1 MRKKSLA
8 MLLALV
14 MLLGL
19 VSPAAQ
25 AAEPGEDAPAVETVE
40 TETVAVDTS
49 DADLPDHDELFAE
62 YVQQMMY
69 PHYGVST
76 FANWGMDAL
85 TGLDKTIYEKLKAKI
100 KEVAK
105 GELNSAS
112 FTLTWEDLDIQ
123 KTSWTEEELGTTIID
138 NQTIS
143 QTAIAAVMNKIGY
156 NSAAV
161 ANILDLLLVDCP
173 YELYWF
179 DKSTSQA
186 FVYPSSLG
194 VTATSGGSGSS
205 ISLKGEGI
213 TFSFKVSKDYSV
225 GNVIGT
231 TDVDVSKTSAASQA
245 VDTAKDIV
253 RANAD
258 KSDYEKLLAY
268 KNWICD
274 HVSYNDE
281 AADKDYQ
288 GGYGDPWQII
298 YVFDNDDTT
307 NVVCEG
313 YAKAFQYLCDLSTF
327 DDVVCYTVSGT
338 MSGDL
343 TGGVSSSGGHMWNI
357 IRTNNQSYLVDVTN
371 CDGEEG
377 ASSVA
382 VGYPDNLFL
391 KAPNSGS
398 VDGGYTFTL
407 NGNNYTFAYYGDVKS
422 LYGEDILTLAEDNYP
437 VPALSL
443 SYTAPSSLTI
453 GTDIEDM
460 KPTVSNGNGSYTFA
474 VKDGSSALPA
484 GLTLDEDSGVIS
496 GAPTAYSASPV
507 QVTITVT
514 DSVDND
520 TAEATVTFPAVSKKA
535 NTVTFTDPA
544 AQFVAGQTVSFAA
557 EAAGGGAITYAY
569 KAQGADDNT
578 YSAVAPASPGSYT
591 VRATAAGDDTWQSAS
606 ATHDFT
612 IVAKAVESIE
622 VTTEPTQT
630 TYVVGQELNTDGM
643 VVTATYNDNST
654 EVVTSGCTVSP
665 TKLNT
670 AGTQIITVTHTDS
683 GKTATFD
690 VTVTAKELTGIT
702 VEGTLQKEQY
712 QAFDHFNPT
721 GLTVKARYND
731 GTDEAVTGYTV
742 GYQTGD
748 CLHAGDTTVTISY
761 QGETA
766 QVTIP
771 EVSKISLNIS
781 DAEWAGAASVPYDG
795 MEHTVSLTLP
805 EAVRNL
811 VDVEYSGTT
820 ATYVGTYSASATVT
834 AKDAANYE
842 VTGTVDAHSWS
853 ITAVSDPAVVF
864 VFPKMKKG
872 GNTLDLNTLV
882 SGNRGTV
889 SFAFADASNAKGCT
903 LDNGILTSGS
913 VTGQVEITA
922 TIADTDLGGD
932 SMPEYTGRPVTI
944 TVSITEKDTAE
955 LTVSQSGWTYGDTET
970 PDPVYTEPAGTTL
983 TTVVYSGTNSS
994 DKPTAAGDY
1003 TVTVTCETADTIYTG
1018 TASFTIKPKDISGA
1032 KVTLDNTSLTYTG
1045 AEQTVSV
1052 TGVTMGGVPLTVTT
1066 DYTVGGTASGTDA
1079 GTYTVTVTGAG
1090 NYTGTASADWEIT
1103 PKTIRISGATAV
1115 GRDYAAGNTS
1125 VEISGVT
1132 FDTATLTKDTDYTVT
1147 GAMADANAGDSKSVT
1162 VTVALTG
1169 DAAKN
1174 YQLSS
1179 STYNTTVTISKINW
1193 TQTAASGSARYGA
1206 GGTVD
1211 LASLIAPGGSANVGT
1226 VAAGG
1231 VLDGTPA
1238 LEGTVLSFAFVNDSG
1253 KVGSQVSI
1261 PVNVSGATN
1270 YNDYTITVTVTVTN
1284 KLTPTLT
1291 VSPITVTYTG
1301 KAVSDGSI
1309 RGTAAYDGKTVSGT
1323 WSWTGG
1329 NAPTTVAQSGTYSV
1343 TFTPD
1348 DTETYTTNT
1357 ATVQVTIN
1365 KATPAGA
1372 PGYTAITT
1380 SGKTLADAKLTI
1392 GSFTVK
1398 GSIKWADDA
1407 STVVKAN
1414 TDYKW
1419 IFTPDDTNNY
1429 NPATGAIE
1437 LWHRSSSGSS
1447 SGGSSSSGSS
1457 GGKTET
1463 EKNPDGSTTTTVTSS
1478 NGTVTETTKYP
1489 DGSKEVVET
1498 KKDGTV
1504 TTTSTDK
1511 TGNETKVVENP
1522 NGSSK
1527 TTVDN
1532 KDGSSSTTTVS
1543 RSGQVEAEVNL
1554 PVKVIEEA
1562 AEAGEA
1568 VALPMPEL
1576 PVTSDRDEAPTV
1588 TMNLA
1593 GGRSAKVEIPVDRV
1607 TPGTVAILVK
1617 ADGTEQIVKTAVTTD
1632 NGVAVTLSDGDTVK
1646 VVDNSKNFTDVSGSY
1661 WAADAIDFATSREL
1675 FAGNTETTFNPGGT
1689 MTRAMIWTVLARYD
1703 GTDTTNTTG
1712 GVWYTAGQTWAMDN
1726 GISDGSNANGTMTRE
1741 QLATM
1746 LYRYAQSKG
1755 QGFTGAWTFQLDYP
1769 DAERVSSYAYEAL
1782 CWMTMNGVIGGMTD
1796 GTLNPQGSATR
1807 AQVATILQRYVEVVN
1822 G

>member
-69 PHYGVST
+69 PHCGVST

-100 KEVAK
+100 KEVAEQ
-105 GELNSAS
+105 GGSTE
-112 FTLTWEDLDIQ
+112 FTLSLEELDI
-123 KTSWTEEELGTTIID
+123 KTRWTKEELGITGEWAENGTFTQETVNAFQTKVFTQD
-138 NQTIS
+138 NQ
-143 QTAIAAVMNKIGY
+143 KI
-156 NSAAV
+156 
-161 ANILDLLLVDCP
+161 IRTLMVDCP
-173 YELYWF
+173 YDLYWY
-179 DKSTSQA
+179 DKTAGSLSSSIPTSASTSGDTLTFTTGLTYKFHVAGTYQDSQDYRVKPNGA
-186 FVYPSSLG
+186 SDIPAKAMAIVNE
-194 VTATSGGSGSS
+194 VAQTAS
-205 ISLKGEGI
+205 
-213 TFSFKVSKDYSV
+213 
-225 GNVIGT
+225 
-231 TDVDVSKTSAASQA
+231 
-245 VDTAKDIV
+245 
-253 RANAD
+253 
-258 KSDYEKLLAY
+258 SDYEKLLAY
-268 KNWICD
+268 KNWICEN
-274 HVSYNDE
+274 VSYNDE
-281 AADKDYQ
+281 AADNDTP
-288 GGYGDPWQII
+288 YGDPWQII
-298 YVFDNDDTT
+298 YVFDDDPATE
-307 NVVCEG
+307 VVCEG

-327 DDVVCYTVSGT
+327 HDAICYTVSGT

-357 IRTNNQSYLVDVTN
+357 VRTSAGSYLVDVTN
-371 CDGEEG
+371 CDGDEG

-382 VGYPDNLFL
+382 VGYPDKLFL
-391 KAPNSGS
+391 KAPNANGS

-407 NGNNYTFAYYGDVKS
+407 NGKNYTFAYYDDVKS
-422 LYGEDILTLAEDNYP
+422 LYGSTILTLAEDNYP

-453 GTDIEDM
+453 GTEIEDM
-460 KPTVSNGNGSYTFA
+460 KPTVSNGSDSYTFA
-474 VKDGSSALPA
+474 VKAGPALPD
-484 GLTLDEDSGVIS
+484 GLTLDTATGVIS
-496 GAPTAYSASPV
+496 GTPTTYSASPV

-514 DSVDND
+514 DSVGK
-520 TAEATVTFPAVSKKA
+520 TAETTVTFPAVSKKA

-544 AQFVAGQTVSFAA
+544 AQFVEGQMVSFTA
-557 EAAGGGAITYAY
+557 EAASGGAITYAY
-569 KAQGADDNT
+569 KAQGADDST
-578 YSAVAPASPGSYT
+578 YSTVAPASPGSYT

-612 IVAKAVESIE
+612 IVAKAVESIA
-622 VTTEPTQT
+622 VTKNPDKT
-630 TYVVGQELNTDGM
+630 TYVVGQELNTAGM
-643 VVTATYNDNST
+643 EVTATYNDNST
-654 EVVTSGCTVSP
+654 ADVTSGCTVSP
-665 TKLNT
+665 EVLDT
-670 AGTQIITVTHTDS
+670 AGTQTITVTHTDS

-731 GTDEAVTGYTV
+731 GTEEAVTGYTV

-781 DAEWAGAASVPYDG
+781 DAEWAGAASVLYDG

-853 ITAVSDPAVVF
+853 ITAVSDPAVVS

-882 SGNRGTV
+882 SGNQGAV
-889 SFAFADASNAKGCT
+889 SFAINGDANGCT
-903 LDNGILTSGS
+903 LTGSTLTSGS
-913 VTGQVEITA
+913 ATGQVKITA
-922 TIADTDLGGD
+922 TIADTDVNSD
-932 SMPEYTGRPVTI
+932 STPEYTGRPVPI
-944 TVSITEKDTAE
+944 TVTITEKDTAA

-970 PDPVYTEPAGTTL
+970 PDPVYTKPAGTTL

-1052 TGVTMGGVPLTVTT
+1052 TGVTVGGVPLTVTT

-1329 NAPTTVAQSGTYSV
+1329 NAPTTVAQSGPYSV

-1407 STVVKAN
+1407 STVVKTN

>member
-49 DADLPDHDELFAE
+49 DADLPDHDELFAG

-69 PHYGVST
+69 PQYGVST
-76 FANWGMDAL
+76 FANWGQT
-85 TGLDKTIYEKLKAKI
+85 TG
-100 KEVAK
+100 V
-105 GELNSAS
+105 LNSNERGVYDDLKTFVGKVAAGTQTNTQNYEI
-112 FTLTWEDLDIQ
+112 TLETPL
-123 KTSWTEEELGTTIID
+123 SWTYDSLGVEGWNDPNLGKAIGAAFAQAID
-138 NQTIS
+138 I
-143 QTAIAAVMNKIGY
+143 NK
-156 NSAAV
+156 V
-161 ANILDLLLVDCP
+161 VDCLLVDCP
-173 YELYWF
+173 ETFYWY
-179 DKSTSQA
+179 DKSYDQGGTKAMSCGYTYGGNDTS
-186 FVYPSSLG
+186 V
-194 VTATSGGSGSS
+194 S
-205 ISLKGEGI
+205 ISTLK
-213 TFSFKVSKDYSV
+213 FSFVVAEGYRSD
-225 GNVIGT
+225 GNLYT
-231 TDVDVSKTSAASQA
+231 VDTSAISDAKTAIANAQSI
-245 VDTAKDIV
+245 VDE
-253 RANAD
+253 NAD

-268 KNWICD
+268 KNWICEN
-274 HVSYNDE
+274 VSYNDE
-281 AADKDYQ
+281 AADNDTP
-288 GGYGDPWQII
+288 YGDPWQII

-307 NVVCEG
+307 EVVCEG
-313 YAKAFQYLCDLSTF
+313 YAKAFQYLCDLSDF
-327 DDVVCYTVSGT
+327 HDAVCYTVSGT

-371 CDGEEG
+371 CDTGTVG
-377 ASSVA
+377 A
-382 VGYPDNLFL
+382 PDKLFL
-391 KAPNSGS
+391 KAPNANGS
-398 VDGGYTFTL
+398 VNGGYTFTL
-407 NGNNYTFAYYGDVKS
+407 NGNNYTFAYYDDVKS
-422 LYGEDILTLAEDNYP
+422 LYGSTILTLAEDNYP

-453 GTDIEDM
+453 GTEIEDM
-460 KPTVSNGNGSYTFA
+460 KPTVSNGSDSYTFA
-474 VKDGSSALPA
+474 VKAGPALPD
-484 GLTLDEDSGVIS
+484 GLTLDTATGVIS
-496 GAPTAYSASPV
+496 GTPTTYSASPV

-514 DSVDND
+514 DSVGK
-520 TAEATVTFPAVSKKA
+520 TAETTVTFPAVSKKA

-544 AQFVAGQTVSFAA
+544 AQFVEGQMVSFTA
-557 EAAGGGAITYAY
+557 EAASGGAITYAY
-569 KAQGADDNT
+569 KAQGADDST
-578 YSAVAPASPGSYT
+578 YSTVAPASPGSYT

-612 IVAKAVESIE
+612 IVAKAVESIA
-622 VTTEPTQT
+622 VTKNPDKT
-630 TYVVGQELNTDGM
+630 TYVVGQELNTAGM
-643 VVTATYNDNST
+643 EVTATYNDNST

-665 TKLNT
+665 TKLDT
-670 AGTQIITVTHTDS
+670 AGTQIITVTHTAS
-683 GKTATFD
+683 GETATFD

-702 VEGTLQKEQY
+702 VTGTPNKVQY
-712 QAFDHFNPT
+712 QAFDHFDTT
-721 GLTVKARYND
+721 GLTVKAHYNN
-731 GTDEAVTGYTV
+731 GTEEAVTGYTV
-742 GYQTGD
+742 GYQSGG

-761 QGETA
+761 GGKSA

-970 PDPVYTEPAGTTL
+970 PDPVYTEPDGMISE
-983 TTVVYSGTNSS
+983 TVVYSGTNSS

-1052 TGVTMGGVPLTVTT
+1052 TGVTVDGVSLTSS

-1309 RGTAAYDGKTVSGT
+1309 CGTAAYDGKTVSGT

-1329 NAPTTVAQSGTYSV
+1329 NAPTTVAQSGPYSV

-1457 GGKTET
+1457 GSKTET

-1576 PVTSDRDEAPTV
+1576 SVTSDRDEAPTV

-1617 ADGTEQIVKTAVTTD
+1617 ADGTEQIVKTSVTTD

-1726 GISDGSNANGTMTRE
+1726 GISDGTNANGTMTRE

-1807 AQVATILQRYVEVVN
+1807 AQVATIFQRYVEVVN

>member
-49 DADLPDHDELFAE
+49 DADLPDHDELFAG

-69 PHYGVST
+69 PQYGVST
-76 FANWGMDAL
+76 FANFGMDAL

-100 KEVAK
+100 KNVAEQ
-105 GELNSAS
+105 GGSTE
-112 FTLTWEDLDIQ
+112 FTLSLQELGIEPE
-123 KTSWTEEELGTTIID
+123 WTKEELGITGNLAENGTFTQETVNAFQTKVFTQD
-138 NQTIS
+138 NQ
-143 QTAIAAVMNKIGY
+143 KI
-156 NSAAV
+156 
-161 ANILDLLLVDCP
+161 IRTLMVDCP
-173 YELYWF
+173 YDLYWY
-179 DKSTSQA
+179 DK
-186 FVYPSSLG
+186 
-194 VTATSGGSGSS
+194 TAGCLSSS
-205 ISLKGEGI
+205 IP
-213 TFSFKVSKDYSV
+213 
-225 GNVIGT
+225 
-231 TDVDVSKTSAASQA
+231 TSASISGDTLAFTTGLTYKFHVAGTYQDSQDYRVKPNGASDIPAKAMAIVNEVAQ
-245 VDTAKDIV
+245 TAS
-253 RANAD
+253 
-258 KSDYEKLLAY
+258 SDYEKLLAY
-268 KNWICD
+268 KNWICEN
-274 HVSYNDE
+274 VSYNDE
-281 AADKDYQ
+281 AAAESYQ

-298 YVFDNDDTT
+298 YVFDDNDTT
-307 NVVCEG
+307 EVVCEG
-313 YAKAFQYLCDLSTF
+313 YAKAFQYLCDLSDF
-327 DDVVCYTVSGT
+327 HDAVCYTVSGT

-357 IRTNNQSYLVDVTN
+357 VRTSAGSYLVDVTN
-371 CDGEEG
+371 CDGDEG

-382 VGYPDNLFL
+382 VGYPDKLFL
-391 KAPNSGS
+391 KAPNANGS

-407 NGNNYTFAYYGDVKS
+407 NGKNYTFAYDDDDKS
-422 LYGEDILTLAEDNYP
+422 LYGTTILTLAGEGYP

-453 GTDIEDM
+453 GTKIGDM
-460 KPTVSNGNGSYTFA
+460 NPTVSNGSGSYTFA
-474 VKDGSSALPA
+474 VKDGSSALPV

-496 GAPTAYSASPV
+496 GTPTTYSASSV

-514 DSVDND
+514 DNGDND
-520 TAEATVTFPAVSKKA
+520 TAETTVTFPAVSKKA
-535 NTVTFTDPA
+535 NTVTFTNPA
-544 AQFVAGQTVSFAA
+544 AQFVEGQKVSFTAT
-557 EAAGGGAITYAY
+557 AGGGGEITYAY
-569 KAQGADDNT
+569 KAQNADDNT
-578 YSAVAPASPGSYT
+578 YSAAVPTAPGSYT
-591 VRATAAGDDTWQSAS
+591 VRATAAEDGTWQSAS
-606 ATHDFT
+606 ATHNFT
-612 IVAKAVESIE
+612 IVAKAVESIA
-622 VTTEPTQT
+622 VTKNPDKTD
-630 TYVVGQELNTDGM
+630 YVVGQTLDTAGM

-654 EVVTSGCTVSP
+654 NVVTNDDCTVSP
-665 TKLNT
+665 TTLDT
-670 AGTQIITVTHTDS
+670 AGKQTITVTHTAS
-683 GKTATFD
+683 GKTATFE

-702 VEGTLQKEQY
+702 VTGTPNKVQY
-712 QAFDHFNPT
+712 QAFDHFDPT
-721 GLTVKARYND
+721 GLTVKAHYND
-731 GTDEAVTGYTV
+731 GTWAVVSDDYTV

-748 CLHAGDTTVTISY
+748 CLHAGDTIVTISY
-761 QGETA
+761 GDKKA

-795 MEHTVSLTLP
+795 MEHTVSLNLP
-805 EAVRNL
+805 EAVRDL

-820 ATYVGTYSASATVT
+820 ATYVGSYSASATVT

-864 VFPKMKKG
+864 VFPQMKKG
-872 GNTLDLNTLV
+872 GDTLDLSTLV
-882 SGNRGTV
+882 SGNQGAV
-889 SFAFADASNAKGCT
+889 SFAINGDANGCT
-903 LDNGILTSGS
+903 LTGSTLTSGS
-913 VTGQVEITA
+913 ATGQVKITA
-922 TIADTDLGGD
+922 TIADTDVNSD
-932 SMPEYTGRPVTI
+932 STPEYTGRPVPI
-944 TVSITEKDTAE
+944 TVTITEKDTAA

-970 PDPVYTEPAGTTL
+970 PDPVYTKPDGMISE
-983 TTVVYSGTNSS
+983 TVVYTGTNSPA
-994 DKPTAAGDY
+994 KPTAAGDY

-1018 TASFTIKPKDISGA
+1018 TASFTIARKDISGA
-1032 KVTLDNTSLTYTG
+1032 AVTLNNTSLIYTG

-1052 TGVTMGGVPLTVTT
+1052 TAVTVDGVFLTAS

-1147 GAMADANAGDSKSVT
+1147 GAMTDANAGDSKSVT

-1211 LASLIAPGGSANVGT
+1211 LAGLIAPGGSANVGT

-1261 PVNVSGATN
+1261 PVNVTNATN

-1329 NAPTTVAQSGTYSV
+1329 NAPTTVAQSGPYSV

>member
-69 PHYGVST
+69 PQYGVST
-76 FANWGMDAL
+76 FANFGMDAL

-231 TDVDVSKTSAASQA
+231 TDVDVSKTGAASQA

-253 RANAD
+253 RANAG

-268 KNWICD
+268 KNWICEN
-274 HVSYNDE
+274 VSYNEE
-281 AADKDYQ
+281 AAAESYQ

-298 YVFDNDDTT
+298 YVFDGKSDT

-327 DDVVCYTVSGT
+327 HDAICYTVSGT

-343 TGGVSSSGGHMWNI
+343 TGGVSSSGGHMCNI
-357 IRTNNQSYLVDVTN
+357 VRTSAGSYLVDVTN
-371 CDGEEG
+371 CDGDEG

-382 VGYPDNLFL
+382 VGYPDKLFL
-391 KAPNSGS
+391 KAPNANGS

-407 NGNNYTFAYYGDVKS
+407 NGKNYTFAYDDDDKS
-422 LYGEDILTLAEDNYP
+422 LYGSTILTLAEDNYP

-453 GTDIEDM
+453 DAAIAPM
-460 KPTVSNGNGSYTFA
+460 NPTVSNGSDSYTFA
-474 VKDGSSALPA
+474 VKAGPALPD
-484 GLTLDEDSGVIS
+484 GLTLDTATGVIS
-496 GAPTAYSASPV
+496 GTPTTYSASSV

-514 DSVDND
+514 DNGDND

-544 AQFVAGQTVSFAA
+544 AQFVEGQPVSFTAT
-557 EAAGGGAITYAY
+557 AAGGGEITYAY
-569 KAQGADDNT
+569 KAQNADDNT
-578 YSAVAPASPGSYT
+578 YSAVAPTEPGSYT
-591 VRATAAGDDTWQSAS
+591 VRATAAEDDTWQSAS

-643 VVTATYNDNST
+643 VVTATYNDET
-654 EVVTSGCTVSP
+654 TADVTNDCTVSP
-665 TKLNT
+665 EVLDT
-670 AGTQIITVTHTDS
+670 AGTQTITVTHTDS

-805 EAVRNL
+805 EAVRDL

-820 ATYVGTYSASATVT
+820 ATYVGSYSASATVT

-864 VFPKMKKG
+864 VFPQMKKG
-872 GNTLDLNTLV
+872 GDTLDLSTLV
-882 SGNRGTV
+882 SGNQGAV
-889 SFAFADASNAKGCT
+889 SFAINGDANGCT
-903 LDNGILTSGS
+903 LTGSTLTSGS
-913 VTGQVEITA
+913 ATGQVKITA
-922 TIADTDLGGD
+922 TIADTDVNSD
-932 SMPEYTGRPVTI
+932 STPEYTGRPVPI
-944 TVSITEKDTAE
+944 TVTITEKDTAA

-970 PDPVYTEPAGTTL
+970 PDPVYTKPDGMISE
-983 TTVVYSGTNSS
+983 TVVYTGTNSPA
-994 DKPTAAGDY
+994 KPTAAGDY

-1018 TASFTIKPKDISGA
+1018 TASFTIARKDISGA
-1032 KVTLDNTSLTYTG
+1032 AVTLNNTSLIYTG

-1052 TGVTMGGVPLTVTT
+1052 TAVTVGGVPLTVTT

>member
-49 DADLPDHDELFAE
+49 DADLPDHDELFAG

-69 PHYGVST
+69 PQYGVST
-76 FANWGMDAL
+76 FANFGMDAL
-85 TGLDKTIYEKLKAKI
+85 TGLDETIYEKLKAKI
-100 KEVAK
+100 KIVAEQ
-105 GELNSAS
+105 GGSTE
-112 FTLTWEDLDIQ
+112 FTLSL
-123 KTSWTEEELGTTIID
+123 EELGIKAQWTKEELGITGDWAENGTFTQETVGALQAKVFTQD
-138 NQTIS
+138 NQ
-143 QTAIAAVMNKIGY
+143 KI
-156 NSAAV
+156 
-161 ANILDLLLVDCP
+161 IRTLMVDCP
-173 YELYWF
+173 YDLYWY
-179 DKSTSQA
+179 DKTAGSLSSSIPTSASTSGDTLTFTTGLTYKFHVAGTYQDSQDYRVKPNGA
-186 FVYPSSLG
+186 SDIPAKAMAIVNE
-194 VTATSGGSGSS
+194 VAQTAS
-205 ISLKGEGI
+205 
-213 TFSFKVSKDYSV
+213 
-225 GNVIGT
+225 
-231 TDVDVSKTSAASQA
+231 
-245 VDTAKDIV
+245 
-253 RANAD
+253 
-258 KSDYEKLLAY
+258 SDYEKLLAY
-268 KNWICD
+268 KNWICEN
-274 HVSYNDE
+274 VSYNDE
-281 AADKDYQ
+281 AAAESYQ

-307 NVVCEG
+307 EVVCEG
-313 YAKAFQYLCDLSTF
+313 YAKAFQYLCDLSDF
-327 DDVVCYTVSGT
+327 HDAVCYTVSGT

-371 CDGEEG
+371 CDTGTVG
-377 ASSVA
+377 A
-382 VGYPDNLFL
+382 PDKLFL
-391 KAPNSGS
+391 KAPNANGS
-398 VDGGYTFTL
+398 VNGGYTFTL
-407 NGNNYTFAYYGDVKS
+407 NGNNYTFAYYDDVKS
-422 LYGEDILTLAEDNYP
+422 LYGSTILTLAEDNYP

-453 GTDIEDM
+453 GTEIEDM
-460 KPTVSNGNGSYTFA
+460 KPTVSNGSDSYTFA
-474 VKDGSSALPA
+474 VKAGPALPD
-484 GLTLDEDSGVIS
+484 GLTLDTATGVIS
-496 GAPTAYSASPV
+496 GTPTTYSASPV

-514 DSVDND
+514 DSVGK
-520 TAEATVTFPAVSKKA
+520 TAETTVTFPAVSKKA

-544 AQFVAGQTVSFAA
+544 AQFVEGQMVSFTAT
-557 EAAGGGAITYAY
+557 AAGGGEITYAY
-569 KAQGADDNT
+569 KAQGTDT
-578 YSAVAPASPGSYT
+578 YSDTAPIAPGSYT
-591 VRATAAGDDTWQSAS
+591 VRATAAEDGTWQSAS
-606 ATHDFT
+606 ATHNFT

-654 EVVTSGCTVSP
+654 ADVTSGCTVSP
-665 TKLNT
+665 EVLDT
-670 AGTQIITVTHTDS
+670 AGKQTITVTHTDS

-690 VTVTAKELTGIT
+690 VTVTAKELTEIT
-702 VEGTLQKEQY
+702 VEGTPNKVQY
-712 QAFDHFNPT
+712 QAFETFDTT
-721 GLTVKARYND
+721 GLTVKAHYND
-731 GTDEAVTGYTV
+731 GTEEAVTGYTV
-742 GYQTGD
+742 GYQSGD
-748 CLHAGDTTVTISY
+748 YLHAGDTTVTISY
-761 QGETA
+761 GGKTA
-766 QVTIP
+766 QVTGLT
-771 EVSKISLNIS
+771 VSKISIDIS
-781 DAEWAGAASVPYDG
+781 GATWAGAASVPYDG
-795 MEHTVSLTLP
+795 KEHTVSLTLP
-805 EAVRNL
+805 EAVRDL
-811 VDVEYSGTT
+811 VNVEYSGTNT
-820 ATYVGTYSASATVT
+820 ATYAGSYSASATVT
-834 AKDAANYE
+834 AKDAANYK
-842 VTGTVDAHSWS
+842 VTGTVGAYSWS
-853 ITAVSDPAVVF
+853 ITAVSDPAVVI

-889 SFAFADASNAKGCT
+889 SFAFADAGNANGCT
-903 LDNGILTSGS
+903 LSGSTLTSGS
-913 VTGQVEITA
+913 ETGEAQITV

-932 SMPEYTGRPVTI
+932 STPEYTGRPVTI
-944 TVSITEKDTAE
+944 TVTITEKDTAA
-955 LTVSQSGWTYGDTET
+955 LTVSQSGWTYGDTAT
-970 PDPVYTEPAGTTL
+970 PDPVYTEPAGTTS
-983 TTVVYSGTNSS
+983 TTVVYTGTNSPA
-994 DKPTAAGDY
+994 KPTAAGDY

-1018 TASFTIKPKDISGA
+1018 TASFTIARKDISGA
-1032 KVTLDNTSLTYTG
+1032 AVTLNNTSLIYTG

-1052 TGVTMGGVPLTVTT
+1052 TGVTVGGVPLTVTT
-1066 DYTVGGTASGTDA
+1066 DYTVGGTASSTDA

-1132 FDTATLTKDTDYTVT
+1132 FEGAALAKGTDYTAT

-1179 STYNTTVTISKINW
+1179 STYNTTVAISKINW

-1270 YNDYTITVTVTVTN
+1270 YKDYTITVTVTVTN

-1329 NAPTTVAQSGTYSV
+1329 NAPTTVAQSGPYSV

-1348 DTETYTTNT
+1348 DMETYTTNT
-1357 ATVQVTIN
+1357 ATVQVTID

-1407 STVVKAN
+1407 DTVVKAN

-1543 RSGQVEAEVNL
+1543 RSGQVEAEVKL
-1554 PVKVIEEA
+1554 PVKVIEDA

-1617 ADGTEQIVKTAVTTD
+1617 ANGTEQIVKTSVTTD

-1726 GISDGSNANGTMTRE
+1726 GISDGTNANGTMTRE

>member
-268 KNWICD
+268 KNWICEN
-274 HVSYNDE
+274 VSYNDE
-281 AADKDYQ
+281 AADNDTP
-288 GGYGDPWQII
+288 YGDPWQII

-307 NVVCEG
+307 EVVCEG
-313 YAKAFQYLCDLSTF
+313 YAKAFQYLCDLSDF
-327 DDVVCYTVSGT
+327 HDAVCYTVSGT

-371 CDGEEG
+371 CDTGTVG
-377 ASSVA
+377 A
-382 VGYPDNLFL
+382 PDKLFL
-391 KAPNSGS
+391 KAPNANGS
-398 VDGGYTFTL
+398 VNGGYTFTL
-407 NGNNYTFAYYGDVKS
+407 NGNNYTFAYYDDVKS
-422 LYGEDILTLAEDNYP
+422 LYGSTILTLAEDNYP

-453 GTDIEDM
+453 GTEIEDM
-460 KPTVSNGNGSYTFA
+460 KPTVSNGSDSYTFA
-474 VKDGSSALPA
+474 VKAGPALPD
-484 GLTLDEDSGVIS
+484 GLTLDTATGVIS
-496 GAPTAYSASPV
+496 GTPTTYSASPV

-514 DSVDND
+514 DSVGK
-520 TAEATVTFPAVSKKA
+520 TAETTVTFPAVSKKA

-544 AQFVAGQTVSFAA
+544 AQFVEGQMVSFTA
-557 EAAGGGAITYAY
+557 EAASGGAITYAY
-569 KAQGADDNT
+569 KAQGADDST
-578 YSAVAPASPGSYT
+578 YSTVAPASPGSYT

-612 IVAKAVESIE
+612 IVAKAVESIA
-622 VTTEPTQT
+622 VTKNPDKT
-630 TYVVGQELNTDGM
+630 TYVVGQELNTAGM
-643 VVTATYNDNST
+643 EVTATYNDNST

-665 TKLNT
+665 TKLDT
-670 AGTQIITVTHTDS
+670 AGTQIITVTHTAS
-683 GKTATFD
+683 GETATFD

-702 VEGTLQKEQY
+702 VTGTPNKVQY
-712 QAFDHFNPT
+712 QAFDHFDTT
-721 GLTVKARYND
+721 GLTVKAHYNN
-731 GTDEAVTGYTV
+731 GTEEAVTGYTV
-742 GYQTGD
+742 GYQSGG

-761 QGETA
+761 GGKSA

-970 PDPVYTEPAGTTL
+970 PDPVYTEPDGMISE
-983 TTVVYSGTNSS
+983 TVVYSGTNSS

-1052 TGVTMGGVPLTVTT
+1052 TGVTVDGVSLTSS

-1309 RGTAAYDGKTVSGT
+1309 CGTAAYDGKTVSGT

-1329 NAPTTVAQSGTYSV
+1329 NAPTTVAQSGPYSV

-1457 GGKTET
+1457 GSKTET

-1576 PVTSDRDEAPTV
+1576 SVTSDRDEAPTV

-1617 ADGTEQIVKTAVTTD
+1617 ADGTEQIVKTSVTTD

-1726 GISDGSNANGTMTRE
+1726 GISDGTNANGTMTRE

-1769 DAERVSSYAYEAL
+1769 DAERISSYAYEAL

-1807 AQVATILQRYVEVVN
+1807 AQVATIFQRYVEVVN

>member
-49 DADLPDHDELFAE
+49 DADLPDHDELFAG

-69 PHYGVST
+69 PQYGVST

-100 KEVAK
+100 EAVAN
-105 GELNSAS
+105 GQLASTS
-112 FTLTWEDLDIQ
+112 FTLTWADLDIQ
-123 KTSWTEEELGTTIID
+123 QTSWTEEELGTTIIAD
-138 NQTIS
+138 NTIS
-143 QTAIAAVMNKIGY
+143 QAAIAAVMNKIGY
-156 NSAAV
+156 NPAAV
-161 ANILDLLLVDCP
+161 TNILDLLLVNCP
-173 YELYWF
+173 FELYWF

-194 VTATSGGSGSS
+194 VTAASGGSGSS
-205 ISLKGEGI
+205 ISLTGEGI

-225 GNVIGT
+225 GDAIGT
-231 TDVDVSKTSAASQA
+231 TDVDVSKTGAASQA

-253 RANAD
+253 DENAD

-274 HVSYNDE
+274 HVSYNDG
-281 AADKDYQ
+281 AAAPGYQ

-298 YVFDNDDTT
+298 YVFDGKSDT

-313 YAKAFQYLCDLSTF
+313 YAKAFQYLCDLSDF
-327 DDVVCYTVSGT
+327 DDAICYTVSGN
-338 MSGDL
+338 MSGEL

-357 IRTNNQSYLVDVTN
+357 IRTKNQSYLVDVTN
-371 CDGEEG
+371 CDTGTVG
-377 ASSVA
+377 A
-382 VGYPDNLFL
+382 PDKLFL
-391 KAPNSGS
+391 KAPNANGS
-398 VDGGYTFTL
+398 VTDGYTFTL
-407 NGNNYTFAYYGDVKS
+407 NGKKYTFAYDDDDKS
-422 LYGEDILTLAEDNYP
+422 LYGSTILTLAEDNYP

-453 GTDIEDM
+453 GTKIGDM
-460 KPTVSNGNGSYTFA
+460 EPTVSNGSGSYTFA
-474 VKDGSSALPA
+474 VEAGSALPD
-484 GLTLDEDSGVIS
+484 GLTLNTATGVIS
-496 GAPTAYSASPV
+496 GAPTIYSASSV

-514 DSVDND
+514 DSVGK
-520 TAEATVTFPAVSKKA
+520 TAEATVTFPAVNKKA

-544 AQFVAGQTVSFAA
+544 AQFVEGQPVSFTAT
-557 EAAGGGAITYAY
+557 AAGGGEITYAY
-569 KAQGADDNT
+569 KAQNADDNT
-578 YSAVAPASPGSYT
+578 YSAVAPTEPGSYT
-591 VRATAAGDDTWQSAS
+591 VRATAAEDDTWQSAS

-654 EVVTSGCTVSP
+654 ADVTSGCTVSP
-665 TKLNT
+665 EVLDT
-670 AGTQIITVTHTDS
+670 AGKQTITVTHTAS
-683 GKTATFD
+683 GKTATFE

-702 VEGTLQKEQY
+702 VTGTPNKVQY
-712 QAFDHFNPT
+712 QAFDHFDPT
-721 GLTVKARYND
+721 GLTVKAHYND
-731 GTDEAVTGYTV
+731 GTWAVVSDDYTV

-748 CLHAGDTTVTISY
+748 CLHAGDTIVTISY
-761 QGETA
+761 GDKKA

-795 MEHTVSLTLP
+795 MEHTVSLNLP

-811 VDVEYSGTT
+811 VDVKYSGTT
-820 ATYVGTYSASATVT
+820 ATYVGSYSASATVT
-834 AKDAANYE
+834 AEDADNYD
-842 VTGTVDAHSWS
+842 VTGTVGAYSWS
-853 ITAVSDPAVVF
+853 ITAVSDPAVVN
-864 VFPKMKKG
+864 KAQNLKKG

-882 SGNRGTV
+882 SGNQGAV
-889 SFAFADASNAKGCT
+889 SFAINGDANGCT
-903 LDNGILTSGS
+903 LTGSTLTSGS
-913 VTGQVEITA
+913 ATGQVKIA
-922 TIADTDLGGD
+922 VTIADTNVGGN
-932 SMPEYTGRPVTI
+932 STPEYNGKTETI
-944 TVSITEKDTAE
+944 TVTITEKDTAE

-970 PDPVYTEPAGTTL
+970 PDPVYTKPDGMISE
-983 TTVVYSGTNSS
+983 TVVYTGTNSPA
-994 DKPTAAGDY
+994 KPTAAGDY

-1018 TASFTIKPKDISGA
+1018 TASFTIAPKDISGA

-1052 TGVTMGGVPLTVTT
+1052 TGVTVGGVPLTVTT

-1090 NYTGTASADWEIT
+1090 NYTGTASASWKIT
-1103 PKTIRISGATAV
+1103 AKTISITGATAT
-1115 GRDYAAGNTS
+1115 GRGYEAGNTS

-1132 FDTATLTKDTDYTVT
+1132 FEGAALAKGTDYTAT
-1147 GAMADANAGDSKSVT
+1147 GAMTDANAGDSKSVT

-1179 STYNTTVTISKINW
+1179 STYHTTVTISKINW

-1238 LEGTVLSFAFVNDSG
+1238 LEGTVLSFTFVNDSG

-1329 NAPTTVAQSGTYSV
+1329 NAPTTVAQSGPYSV

>member
-69 PHYGVST
+69 PQYGVST
-76 FANWGMDAL
+76 FANFGMDAL

-231 TDVDVSKTSAASQA
+231 TDVDVSKTGAASQA

-253 RANAD
+253 RANAG

-268 KNWICD
+268 KNWICEN
-274 HVSYNDE
+274 VSYNEE
-281 AADKDYQ
+281 AAAESYQ

-298 YVFDNDDTT
+298 YVFDGKSDT

-327 DDVVCYTVSGT
+327 HDAICYTVSGT

-357 IRTNNQSYLVDVTN
+357 VRTSAGSYLVDVTN
-371 CDGEEG
+371 CDGDEG

-382 VGYPDNLFL
+382 VGYPDKLFL
-391 KAPNSGS
+391 KAPNANGS

-407 NGNNYTFAYYGDVKS
+407 NGKNYTFAYDDDDKS
-422 LYGEDILTLAEDNYP
+422 LYGSTILTLAEDNYP

-453 GTDIEDM
+453 DAAIAPM
-460 KPTVSNGNGSYTFA
+460 NPTVSNGSDSYTFA
-474 VKDGSSALPA
+474 VKAGPALPD
-484 GLTLDEDSGVIS
+484 GLTLDTATGVIS
-496 GAPTAYSASPV
+496 GTPTTYSASSV

-514 DSVDND
+514 DNGDND

-544 AQFVAGQTVSFAA
+544 AQFVEGQPVSFTAT
-557 EAAGGGAITYAY
+557 AAGGGEITYAY
-569 KAQGADDNT
+569 KAQNADDNT
-578 YSAVAPASPGSYT
+578 YSAVAPTEPGSYT
-591 VRATAAGDDTWQSAS
+591 VRATAAEYDTWQSAS

-612 IVAKAVESIE
+612 IVAKAVESIA
-622 VTTEPTQT
+622 VTKNPDKTD
-630 TYVVGQELNTDGM
+630 YVVGQTLNTAGM
-643 VVTATYNDNST
+643 EVTATYNDET
-654 EVVTSGCTVSP
+654 TADVTNDCTVSP
-665 TKLNT
+665 TTLNT
-670 AGTQIITVTHTDS
+670 AGKQTITVTHTS
-683 GKTATFD
+683 GKTATFE

-702 VEGTLQKEQY
+702 VEGTPNKVQY
-712 QAFDHFNPT
+712 QAFETFDTT
-721 GLTVKARYND
+721 GLTVKAHYNN
-731 GTDEAVTGYTV
+731 GTWAVVSDDDYTV
-742 GYQTGD
+742 VYENGD
-748 CLHAGDTTVTISY
+748 YLHAGDTTVTISY
-761 QGETA
+761 GGKTA

-771 EVSKISLNIS
+771 EVSKISLDIS
-781 DAEWAGAASVPYDG
+781 GATWDGESSVPYDG

-811 VDVEYSGTT
+811 VDVKYSGTHT
-820 ATYVGTYSASATVT
+820 ATYVGAYSASATVT
-834 AKDAANYE
+834 ANDTANYD
-842 VTGTVDAHSWS
+842 VTGTVGAYSWS
-853 ITAVSDPAVVF
+853 ITAVSDPAVVN
-864 VFPKMKKG
+864 KAQNLKKG

-882 SGNRGTV
+882 SGNQGAV
-889 SFAFADASNAKGCT
+889 SFAFADAGNANGCT
-903 LDNGILTSGS
+903 LSGSTLTSGS
-913 VTGQVEITA
+913 VTGEVQITV

-932 SMPEYTGRPVTI
+932 NTPEYNGKTETI
-944 TVSITEKDTAE
+944 TVTITEKDTAA
-955 LTVSQSGWTYGDTET
+955 LTVSQSGWTYGDTNL
-970 PDPVYTEPAGTTL
+970 PDPVYTEPAETTS

-994 DKPTAAGDY
+994 DKPTAAGNY

-1052 TGVTMGGVPLTVTT
+1052 TGVTVDGVSLTAS

-1132 FDTATLTKDTDYTVT
+1132 FEGAALAKGTDYTAT

-1179 STYNTTVTISKINW
+1179 STYNTTVAISKINW

-1261 PVNVSGATN
+1261 PVNVTNATN

-1329 NAPTTVAQSGTYSV
+1329 NAPTTVAQSGPYSV

-1357 ATVQVTIN
+1357 ATVQVT
-1365 KATPAGA
+1365 TPAGA

-1617 ADGTEQIVKTAVTTD
+1617 ADGTEQIVKTSVTTD

>member
-69 PHYGVST
+69 PHCGVST

-100 KEVAK
+100 KEVAEQ
-105 GELNSAS
+105 GGSTE
-112 FTLTWEDLDIQ
+112 FTLSLEELDI
-123 KTSWTEEELGTTIID
+123 KTRWTKEELGITGEWAENGTFTQETVNAFQTKVFTQD
-138 NQTIS
+138 NQ
-143 QTAIAAVMNKIGY
+143 KI
-156 NSAAV
+156 
-161 ANILDLLLVDCP
+161 IRTLMVDCP
-173 YELYWF
+173 YDLYWY
-179 DKSTSQA
+179 DKTAGSLSSSIPTSASTSGDTLTFTTGLTYKFHVAGTYQDSQDYRVKPNGA
-186 FVYPSSLG
+186 SDIPAKAMAIVNE
-194 VTATSGGSGSS
+194 VAQTAS
-205 ISLKGEGI
+205 
-213 TFSFKVSKDYSV
+213 
-225 GNVIGT
+225 
-231 TDVDVSKTSAASQA
+231 
-245 VDTAKDIV
+245 
-253 RANAD
+253 
-258 KSDYEKLLAY
+258 SDYEKLLAY
-268 KNWICD
+268 KNWICEN
-274 HVSYNDE
+274 VSYNEE
-281 AADKDYQ
+281 AAAESYQ

-298 YVFDNDDTT
+298 YVFDDDPATE
-307 NVVCEG
+307 VVCEG

-327 DDVVCYTVSGT
+327 HDAICYTVSGT

-357 IRTNNQSYLVDVTN
+357 VRTSAGSYLVDVTN
-371 CDGEEG
+371 CDGDEG

-382 VGYPDNLFL
+382 VGYPDKLFL
-391 KAPNSGS
+391 KAPNANGS

-407 NGNNYTFAYYGDVKS
+407 NGKNYTFAYDDDDKS
-422 LYGEDILTLAEDNYP
+422 LYGTTILTLAKDNYP

-453 GTDIEDM
+453 DAAIAPM
-460 KPTVSNGNGSYTFA
+460 NPTVSNGSGSYTFA
-474 VKDGSSALPA
+474 VKAGSALPV

-496 GAPTAYSASPV
+496 GTPTTYSASSV

-514 DSVDND
+514 DNGDND
-520 TAEATVTFPAVSKKA
+520 TAETTVTFPAVSKKA

-544 AQFVAGQTVSFAA
+544 AQFVEGQPVSFTAT
-557 EAAGGGAITYAY
+557 AAGGGEITYAY
-569 KAQGADDNT
+569 KAQNADDNT
-578 YSAVAPASPGSYT
+578 YSAVAPTEPGSYT
-591 VRATAAGDDTWQSAS
+591 VRATAAEDDTWQSAS

-665 TKLNT
+665 EVLDT

-761 QGETA
+761 GGKSA

-970 PDPVYTEPAGTTL
+970 PDPVYTEPDGMISE
-983 TTVVYSGTNSS
+983 TVVYSGTNSS

-1052 TGVTMGGVPLTVTT
+1052 TGVTVDGVSLTSS

-1090 NYTGTASADWEIT
+1090 NYTGTASADWEII

-1125 VEISGVT
+1125 VEISEVT

-1309 RGTAAYDGKTVSGT
+1309 CGTAAYDGKTVSGT

-1329 NAPTTVAQSGTYSV
+1329 NAPTTVAQSGPYSV

>member
-49 DADLPDHDELFAE
+49 DADLPDHDELFAG

-69 PHYGVST
+69 PQYGVST
-76 FANWGMDAL
+76 FANWGQT
-85 TGLDKTIYEKLKAKI
+85 TG
-100 KEVAK
+100 V
-105 GELNSAS
+105 LNSNERGVYDDLKTFVGKVAAGTQTNTQNYEI
-112 FTLTWEDLDIQ
+112 TLETPL
-123 KTSWTEEELGTTIID
+123 SWTYDSLGVEGWNDPNLGKAIGAAFAQAID
-138 NQTIS
+138 I
-143 QTAIAAVMNKIGY
+143 NK
-156 NSAAV
+156 V
-161 ANILDLLLVDCP
+161 VDCLLVDCP
-173 YELYWF
+173 ETFYWY
-179 DKSTSQA
+179 DKSYDQGGTKAMSCGYTYGGNDTS
-186 FVYPSSLG
+186 V
-194 VTATSGGSGSS
+194 S
-205 ISLKGEGI
+205 ISTLK
-213 TFSFKVSKDYSV
+213 FSFVVAEGYRSD
-225 GNVIGT
+225 GNLYT
-231 TDVDVSKTSAASQA
+231 VDTSAISDAKTAIANAQSI
-245 VDTAKDIV
+245 VDE
-253 RANAD
+253 NAD

-268 KNWICD
+268 KNWICEN
-274 HVSYNDE
+274 VSYNDE
-281 AADKDYQ
+281 AADNDTP
-288 GGYGDPWQII
+288 YGDPWQII

-307 NVVCEG
+307 EVVCEG
-313 YAKAFQYLCDLSTF
+313 YAKAFQYLCDLSDF
-327 DDVVCYTVSGT
+327 HDAVCYTVSGT

-371 CDGEEG
+371 CDTGTVG
-377 ASSVA
+377 A
-382 VGYPDNLFL
+382 PDKLFL
-391 KAPNSGS
+391 KAPNANGS
-398 VDGGYTFTL
+398 VNGGYTFTL
-407 NGNNYTFAYYGDVKS
+407 NGNNYTFAYYDDVKS
-422 LYGEDILTLAEDNYP
+422 LYGSTILTLAEDNYP

-453 GTDIEDM
+453 GTEIEDM
-460 KPTVSNGNGSYTFA
+460 KPTVSNGSDSYTFA
-474 VKDGSSALPA
+474 VKAGPALPD
-484 GLTLDEDSGVIS
+484 GLTLDTATGVIS
-496 GAPTAYSASPV
+496 GTPTTYSASPV

-514 DSVDND
+514 DSVGK
-520 TAEATVTFPAVSKKA
+520 TAETTVTFPAVSKKA

-544 AQFVAGQTVSFAA
+544 AQFVEGQMVSFTA
-557 EAAGGGAITYAY
+557 EAASGGAITYAY
-569 KAQGADDNT
+569 KAQGADDST
-578 YSAVAPASPGSYT
+578 YSTVAPASPGSYT

-612 IVAKAVESIE
+612 IVAKAVESIA
-622 VTTEPTQT
+622 VTKNPDKT
-630 TYVVGQELNTDGM
+630 TYVVGQELNTAGM
-643 VVTATYNDNST
+643 EVTATYNDNST

-665 TKLNT
+665 TKLDT
-670 AGTQIITVTHTDS
+670 AGTQIITVTHTAS
-683 GKTATFD
+683 GETATFD

-702 VEGTLQKEQY
+702 VTGTPNKVQY
-712 QAFDHFNPT
+712 QAFDHFDTT
-721 GLTVKARYND
+721 GLTVKAHYNN
-731 GTDEAVTGYTV
+731 GTEEAVTGYTV
-742 GYQTGD
+742 GYQSGG

-761 QGETA
+761 GGKSA

-970 PDPVYTEPAGTTL
+970 PDPVYTEPDGMISE
-983 TTVVYSGTNSS
+983 TVVYSGTNSS

-1052 TGVTMGGVPLTVTT
+1052 TGVTVDGVSLTSS

-1309 RGTAAYDGKTVSGT
+1309 CGTAAYDGKTVSGT

-1329 NAPTTVAQSGTYSV
+1329 NAPTTVAQSGPYSV

-1457 GGKTET
+1457 GSKTET

-1576 PVTSDRDEAPTV
+1576 SVTSDRDEAPTV

-1617 ADGTEQIVKTAVTTD
+1617 ADGTEQIVKTSVTTD

-1726 GISDGSNANGTMTRE
+1726 GISDGTNANGTMTRE

-1769 DAERVSSYAYEAL
+1769 DAERISSYAYEAL

-1807 AQVATILQRYVEVVN
+1807 AQVATIFQRYVEVVN

>member
-49 DADLPDHDELFAE
+49 DADLPDHDELFAG

-69 PHYGVST
+69 PQYGVST
-76 FANWGMDAL
+76 FANWGQT
-85 TGLDKTIYEKLKAKI
+85 TG
-100 KEVAK
+100 V
-105 GELNSAS
+105 LNSNERGVYDDLKTFVGKVAAGTQTNTQNYEI
-112 FTLTWEDLDIQ
+112 TLETPL
-123 KTSWTEEELGTTIID
+123 SWTYDSLGVEGWNDPNLGKAIGAAFAQAID
-138 NQTIS
+138 I
-143 QTAIAAVMNKIGY
+143 NK
-156 NSAAV
+156 V
-161 ANILDLLLVDCP
+161 VDCLLVDCP
-173 YELYWF
+173 ETFYWY
-179 DKSTSQA
+179 DKSYDQGGTKAMSCGYTYGGNDTS
-186 FVYPSSLG
+186 V
-194 VTATSGGSGSS
+194 S
-205 ISLKGEGI
+205 ISTLK
-213 TFSFKVSKDYSV
+213 FSFVVAEGYRSD
-225 GNVIGT
+225 GNLYT
-231 TDVDVSKTSAASQA
+231 VDTSAISDAKTAIANAQSI
-245 VDTAKDIV
+245 VDE
-253 RANAD
+253 NAD

-268 KNWICD
+268 KNWICEN
-274 HVSYNDE
+274 VSYNDE
-281 AADKDYQ
+281 AAAESYQ

-327 DDVVCYTVSGT
+327 DDAICYTVSGT
-338 MSGDL
+338 MSGEL
-343 TGGVSSSGGHMWNI
+343 TGGVSSGGGHMWNI
-357 IRTNNQSYLVDVTN
+357 VRTSDGSYLVDVTN
-371 CDGEEG
+371 CDEG
-377 ASSVA
+377 T
-382 VGYPDNLFL
+382 VGAPNNLFL
-391 KAPNSGS
+391 KAPNANGS
-398 VDGGYTFTL
+398 VDEGYTFTL
-407 NGNNYTFAYYGDVKS
+407 NGKDYTFSYYDDDKS
-422 LYGEDILTLAEDNYP
+422 LYGEDILTLAGTDYP

-453 GTDIEDM
+453 GTEIEDM
-460 KPTVSNGNGSYTFA
+460 KPTVSNGSGSYTFA
-474 VKDGSSALPA
+474 VEAGSALPD
-484 GLTLDEDSGVIS
+484 GLTLNTATGVIS
-496 GAPTAYSASPV
+496 GAPTTYSDSPV

-557 EAAGGGAITYAY
+557 TADGGGAITYAY
-569 KAQGADDNT
+569 KAQGADDST
-578 YSAVAPASPGSYT
+578 YSAVAPTEPGSYT
-591 VRATAAGDDTWQSAS
+591 VRATAAEDDTWQSAS

-612 IVAKAVESIE
+612 IVAKAVVSIA

-630 TYVVGQELNTDGM
+630 TYVVGQELNTAGM
-643 VVTATYNDNST
+643 EVTATYNDET
-654 EVVTSGCTVSP
+654 TADVTNDCTVSP
-665 TKLNT
+665 EVLDT
-670 AGTQIITVTHTDS
+670 AGTQTITVTHTDS

-721 GLTVKARYND
+721 GLTVKAHYNN
-731 GTDEAVTGYTV
+731 GTEEAVTGYTV
-742 GYQTGD
+742 GYQSGG

-761 QGETA
+761 GGKSA

-771 EVSKISLNIS
+771 EVSKISLDIS
-781 DAEWAGAASVPYDG
+781 GATWDGDASISYDG
-795 MEHTVSLTLP
+795 AVHTVSLTLP

-811 VDVEYSGTT
+811 VDVKYSGTNT

-932 SMPEYTGRPVTI
+932 SMPEYTGRPVPI

>member
-49 DADLPDHDELFAE
+49 DADLPDHDELFAG

-69 PHYGVST
+69 PQYGVST
-76 FANWGMDAL
+76 FANWGQAAGVLNSNERGVYDDL
-85 TGLDKTIYEKLKAKI
+85 KTFVG
-100 KEVAK
+100 EVAD
-105 GELNSAS
+105 GTQTNTQNYAI
-112 FTLTWEDLDIQ
+112 TLEAPL
-123 KTSWTEEELGTTIID
+123 SWTYESLKVSGWGDPDLGTAIGAAFAQAID
-138 NQTIS
+138 I
-143 QTAIAAVMNKIGY
+143 NK
-156 NSAAV
+156 V
-161 ANILDLLLVDCP
+161 VDCLLVDCP
-173 YELYWF
+173 ETFYWY
-179 DKSTSQA
+179 DKSYDQGGTKAMLCRYTYSWNDTS
-186 FVYPSSLG
+186 V
-194 VTATSGGSGSS
+194 S
-205 ISLKGEGI
+205 ISALK
-213 TFSFKVSKDYSV
+213 FSFVVAEDYRSD
-225 GNVIGT
+225 GDLYT
-231 TDVDVSKTSAASQA
+231 VDTSAISDAK
-245 VDTAKDIV
+245 TAI
-253 RANAD
+253 ANAQSIVSANAG

-268 KNWICD
+268 KNAICD
-274 HVSYNDE
+274 LTSYNDE
-281 AADKDYQ
+281 AADKTTNTP
-288 GGYGDPWQII
+288 YGDPWQII

-307 NVVCEG
+307 EVVCEG

-327 DDVVCYTVSGT
+327 HDAICYTVSGT

-357 IRTNNQSYLVDVTN
+357 VRTSAGSYLVDVTN
-371 CDGEEG
+371 CDTGT
-377 ASSVA
+377 
-382 VGYPDNLFL
+382 VGYPDKLFL
-391 KAPNSGS
+391 KAPNANGS

-407 NGNNYTFAYYGDVKS
+407 NGNNYKFAYYGDVKS

-453 GTDIEDM
+453 DAAIAPM
-460 KPTVSNGNGSYTFA
+460 NPTVSNGSGNYTFA
-474 VKDGSSALPA
+474 VKDGSALPD

-496 GAPTAYSASPV
+496 GTPTTYSASSV
-507 QVTITVT
+507 QVTIRVT
-514 DSVDND
+514 DNGDND
-520 TAEATVTFPAVSKKA
+520 TAETTVTFPAVSKKA
-535 NTVTFTDPA
+535 NTVTFTTPA
-544 AQFVAGQTVSFAA
+544 TQFVAGQEVSFTATAA
-557 EAAGGGAITYAY
+557 GGAITYAY
-569 KAQGADDNT
+569 KAQNADDNT
-578 YSAVAPASPGSYT
+578 YSAAVPTAPGSYT
-591 VRATAAGDDTWQSAS
+591 VRATAAEDDTWQSAS

-612 IVAKAVESIE
+612 IVPRAVVSIE
-622 VTTEPTQT
+622 VTKNPDKTD
-630 TYVVGQELNTDGM
+630 YVVGQELDTAGM

-665 TKLNT
+665 EVLDT
-670 AGTQIITVTHTDS
+670 AGTQTITVTHTDS
-683 GKTATFD
+683 GKTATFQ
-690 VTVTAKELTGIT
+690 VTVTAKELTEIK
-702 VEGTLQKEQY
+702 VEGTPNKVQY
-712 QAFDHFNPT
+712 QAFETFDTT
-721 GLTVKARYND
+721 GLTVKAHYND
-731 GTDEAVTGYTV
+731 GTEEAVTGYTV
-742 GYQTGD
+742 GYQTDD

-761 QGETA
+761 GGKTA
-766 QVTIP
+766 QVTGLT
-771 EVSKISLNIS
+771 VSKISLDIS
-781 DAEWAGAASVPYDG
+781 DAEWAGAASISYDG
-795 MEHTVSLTLP
+795 KEHTVSLTLP
-805 EAVRNL
+805 EDVQDL
-811 VDVEYSGTT
+811 VDVKYSGTT

-842 VTGTVDAHSWS
+842 VTGTVDAYSWS
-853 ITAVSDPAVVF
+853 ITAGSDPAVVF

-889 SFAFADASNAKGCT
+889 SFAFADAGNANGCT
-903 LDNGILTSGS
+903 LSGSTLTSGS

-922 TIADTDLGGD
+922 TIANKDVNDDGT
-932 SMPEYTGRPVTI
+932 PEYTGRSVTI
-944 TVSITEKDTAE
+944 TVTITEKDTAE
-955 LTVSQSGWTYGDTET
+955 LTVSQPDWTYGDTET
-970 PDPVYTEPAGTTL
+970 PDPIYTKPDGMISE
-983 TTVVYSGTNSS
+983 TVVYTGTNSPA
-994 DKPTAAGDY
+994 KPTAAGNY

-1052 TGVTMGGVPLTVTT
+1052 TGVTVGGVPLTPS

-1090 NYTGTASADWEIT
+1090 NYTGTASASWKIT
-1103 PKTIRISGATAV
+1103 AKTISITGATAT
-1115 GRDYAAGNTS
+1115 GRGYEAGNTS

-1132 FDTATLTKDTDYTVT
+1132 FEGAALAKGTDYTAT
-1147 GAMADANAGDSKSVT
+1147 GAMTDANAGDSKSVT

-1169 DAAKN
+1169 DAAQN
-1174 YQLSS
+1174 YQLSG
-1179 STYNTTVTISKINW
+1179 STYHTTVAISKINW

-1238 LEGTVLSFAFVNDSG
+1238 LEGTVLSFTFVNDSG

-1270 YNDYTITVTVTVTN
+1270 YKDYTITVTVTVTN

-1301 KAVSDGSI
+1301 KTVSDGSI
-1309 RGTAAYDGKTVSGT
+1309 RGTATYDGKTVSGT

-1329 NAPTTVAQSGTYSV
+1329 NAPTTVAQSGPYSV

-1617 ADGTEQIVKTAVTTD
+1617 ADGTEQIVKTSVTTD

-1726 GISDGSNANGTMTRE
+1726 GISDGTNANGTMTRE

>member
-49 DADLPDHDELFAE
+49 DADLPDHDELFAG

-69 PHYGVST
+69 PQYGVST
-76 FANWGMDAL
+76 FANFGMDAL
-85 TGLDKTIYEKLKAKI
+85 TGLDETIYEKLKAKI
-100 KEVAK
+100 KIVAEQ
-105 GELNSAS
+105 GGSTE
-112 FTLTWEDLDIQ
+112 FTLSL
-123 KTSWTEEELGTTIID
+123 EELGIKAQWTKEELGITGDWAENGTFTQETVGALQAKVFTQD
-138 NQTIS
+138 NQ
-143 QTAIAAVMNKIGY
+143 KI
-156 NSAAV
+156 
-161 ANILDLLLVDCP
+161 IRTLMVDCP
-173 YELYWF
+173 YDLYWY
-179 DKSTSQA
+179 DKTAGSLSSSIPTSASTSGDTLTFTTGLTYKFHVAGTYQDSQDYRVKPNGA
-186 FVYPSSLG
+186 SDIPAKAMAIVNE
-194 VTATSGGSGSS
+194 VAQTAS
-205 ISLKGEGI
+205 
-213 TFSFKVSKDYSV
+213 
-225 GNVIGT
+225 
-231 TDVDVSKTSAASQA
+231 
-245 VDTAKDIV
+245 
-253 RANAD
+253 
-258 KSDYEKLLAY
+258 SDYEKLLAY
-268 KNWICD
+268 KNWICEN
-274 HVSYNDE
+274 VSYNEE
-281 AADKDYQ
+281 AAAESYQ

-313 YAKAFQYLCDLSTF
+313 YAKAFQYLCDLSDF
-327 DDVVCYTVSGT
+327 DDAVCYTVSGT
-338 MSGDL
+338 MSGTL

-371 CDGEEG
+371 CDEG
-377 ASSVA
+377 T
-382 VGYPDNLFL
+382 VGAPDKLFL
-391 KAPNSGS
+391 KAPNANGS

-407 NGNNYTFAYYGDVKS
+407 NGNNYTFAYYDDVKS
-422 LYGEDILTLAEDNYP
+422 LYGSTILTLAEDNYP

-460 KPTVSNGNGSYTFA
+460 EPTVSNGSGSYTFA
-474 VKDGSSALPA
+474 VEAGSALPD
-484 GLTLDEDSGVIS
+484 GLTLNTATGVIS
-496 GAPTAYSASPV
+496 GAPTTYSDSPV

-514 DSVDND
+514 DRVDND

-535 NTVTFTDPA
+535 NTVTFTNPA
-544 AQFVAGQTVSFAA
+544 AQFVAGQTVSFTA
-557 EAAGGGAITYAY
+557 EAASGGTINYEY
-569 KAQGADDNT
+569 KTKDAADSEYTANT
-578 YSAVAPASPGSYT
+578 PAAPGSYT
-591 VRATAAGDDTWQSAS
+591 VRATAAEDDTWQSAF
-606 ATHDFT
+606 ATYNFT
-612 IVAKAVESIE
+612 IVAKAVESIA
-622 VTTEPTQT
+622 VTKNPDKT
-630 TYVVGQELNTDGM
+630 TYVVGQELNTAGM
-643 VVTATYNDNST
+643 EVTATYNDNST

-665 TKLNT
+665 TKLDT
-670 AGTQIITVTHTDS
+670 AGTQTITVTHTAS
-683 GKTATFD
+683 GETATFD
-690 VTVTAKELTGIT
+690 VTVTAKELTEIT
-702 VEGTLQKEQY
+702 VEGTPNKVQY
-712 QAFDHFNPT
+712 QAFETFDTT
-721 GLTVKARYND
+721 GLTVKAHYND
-731 GTDEAVTGYTV
+731 GTEEAVTGYTV
-742 GYQTGD
+742 GYQSGD
-748 CLHAGDTTVTISY
+748 YLHAGDTTVTISY
-761 QGETA
+761 GGKTA
-766 QVTIP
+766 QVTGLT
-771 EVSKISLNIS
+771 VSKISIDIS
-781 DAEWAGAASVPYDG
+781 GATWAGAASVPYDG

-842 VTGTVDAHSWS
+842 VTGTVGAYSWS
-853 ITAVSDPAVVF
+853 ITAVSDPAVVN
-864 VFPKMKKG
+864 KAQNLKKG
-872 GNTLDLNTLV
+872 GNKLDLSTLV
-882 SGNRGTV
+882 SGNQGAV
-889 SFAFADASNAKGCT
+889 SFAINGDANGCT
-903 LDNGILTSGS
+903 LTGSTLTSGS
-913 VTGQVEITA
+913 ATGQVKITA
-922 TIADTDLGGD
+922 TIADTDVNSD
-932 SMPEYTGRPVTI
+932 STPEYTGRPVPI
-944 TVSITEKDTAE
+944 TVTITEKDTAA
-955 LTVSQSGWTYGDTET
+955 LTVSQSDWTYGDTAT
-970 PDPVYTEPAGTTL
+970 PDPVYTEPAGTTS
-983 TTVVYSGTNSS
+983 TTVVYTGTNSPA
-994 DKPTAAGDY
+994 KPTAAGDY

-1018 TASFTIKPKDISGA
+1018 TASFTIAPKDISGA

-1052 TGVTMGGVPLTVTT
+1052 TRVTVDGVSLTPS

-1090 NYTGTASADWEIT
+1090 NYTGTASASWKIT
-1103 PKTIRISGATAV
+1103 AKTISITGATAT
-1115 GRDYAAGNTS
+1115 GRGYEAGNTS

-1147 GAMADANAGDSKSVT
+1147 GAMTDANAGDSKSVT

-1179 STYNTTVTISKINW
+1179 STYHTTVTISKINW

-1238 LEGTVLSFAFVNDSG
+1238 LEGTVLFFTFVNDSG

-1329 NAPTTVAQSGTYSV
+1329 NAPTTVAQSGPYSV

-1726 GISDGSNANGTMTRE
+1726 GISDGTNANGTMTRE

>member
-49 DADLPDHDELFAE
+49 DADLPDHDELFAG

-69 PHYGVST
+69 PQYGVST
-76 FANWGMDAL
+76 FANFGMDAL

-231 TDVDVSKTSAASQA
+231 TDVDVSKTGAASQA

-253 RANAD
+253 CANAG

-268 KNWICD
+268 KNWICEN
-274 HVSYNDE
+274 VSYNEE
-281 AADKDYQ
+281 AADNDTP
-288 GGYGDPWQII
+288 YGDPWQII
-298 YVFDNDDTT
+298 YVFDNNPATE
-307 NVVCEG
+307 VVCEG
-313 YAKAFQYLCDLSTF
+313 YAKAFQYLCDLSDF
-327 DDVVCYTVSGT
+327 DDAICYTVSGS
-338 MSGDL
+338 MFGDL

-371 CDGEEG
+371 CDEG
-377 ASSVA
+377 T
-382 VGYPDNLFL
+382 VGAPDKLFL
-391 KAPNSGS
+391 KAPNANGS
-398 VDGGYTFTL
+398 VDKGYTFTF
-407 NGNNYTFAYYGDVKS
+407 NNKNYTFDYYDDDKS
-422 LYGEDILTLAEDNYP
+422 LYGSTILTLAEDNYP

-453 GTDIEDM
+453 DAAIAPM
-460 KPTVSNGNGSYTFA
+460 NPTVSNGSDSYTFA
-474 VKDGSSALPA
+474 VKAGPALPD
-484 GLTLDEDSGVIS
+484 GLTLDTATGVIS
-496 GAPTAYSASPV
+496 GTPTTYSASSV

-514 DSVDND
+514 DNGDND

-535 NTVTFTDPA
+535 NTVTFTNPA
-544 AQFVAGQTVSFAA
+544 AQFVAGQTVSFTA
-557 EAAGGGAITYAY
+557 EAASGGTINYEY
-569 KAQGADDNT
+569 KTKDAADSEYTANT
-578 YSAVAPASPGSYT
+578 PAAPGSYT
-591 VRATAAGDDTWQSAS
+591 VRATAAEDDTWQSAS

-612 IVAKAVESIE
+612 IVPRAVVSIE
-622 VTTEPTQT
+622 VTKNPDKTD
-630 TYVVGQELNTDGM
+630 YVVGQELDTAGM

-665 TKLNT
+665 EVLDT
-670 AGTQIITVTHTDS
+670 AGTQTITVTHTDS
-683 GKTATFD
+683 GKTATFQ
-690 VTVTAKELTGIT
+690 VTVTAKELTEIK
-702 VEGTLQKEQY
+702 VEGTPNKVQY
-712 QAFDHFNPT
+712 QAFETFDT
-721 GLTVKARYND
+721 TWLTVKAHYND
-731 GTDEAVTGYTV
+731 GTEEAVTGYTV

-932 SMPEYTGRPVTI
+932 SMPEYTGRSVPI
-944 TVSITEKDTAE
+944 TVTITEKDTAA

-970 PDPVYTEPAGTTL
+970 PDPVFTEPAGTISK
-983 TTVVYSGTNSS
+983 TVVYSGTNSPA
-994 DKPTAAGDY
+994 KPTDAGDY

-1018 TASFTIKPKDISGA
+1018 TASFTIARKDISGA
-1032 KVTLDNTSLTYTG
+1032 AVTLNNTSLIYTG

-1052 TGVTMGGVPLTVTT
+1052 TGVTVGGVSLTPS

-1090 NYTGTASADWEIT
+1090 NYTGTASASWKIT
-1103 PKTIRISGATAV
+1103 AKTISITGATAT
-1115 GRDYAAGNTS
+1115 GRGYEAGNTS

-1132 FDTATLTKDTDYTVT
+1132 FEGAALAKDTDYTVT

-1309 RGTAAYDGKTVSGT
+1309 CGTAAYDGKTVSGT

-1329 NAPTTVAQSGTYSV
+1329 NAPTTVAQSGPYSV

-1532 KDGSSSTTTVS
+1532 KNGSSSTTTVS

-1617 ADGTEQIVKTAVTTD
+1617 ADGTEQIVKTSVTTD

-1726 GISDGSNANGTMTRE
+1726 GISDGTNANGTMTRE

>member
-19 VSPAAQ
+19 VSPVAQ

-49 DADLPDHDELFAE
+49 DADLPDNDELFAG

-69 PHYGVST
+69 PQYGVST
-76 FANWGMDAL
+76 FANFGMDAL

-100 KEVAK
+100 KNVAEQ
-105 GELNSAS
+105 GGSTE
-112 FTLTWEDLDIQ
+112 FTLSLQELGIEPE
-123 KTSWTEEELGTTIID
+123 WTKEELGITGNLAENGTFTQETVNAFQTKVFTQD
-138 NQTIS
+138 NQ
-143 QTAIAAVMNKIGY
+143 KI
-156 NSAAV
+156 
-161 ANILDLLLVDCP
+161 IRTLMVDCP
-173 YELYWF
+173 YDLYWY
-179 DKSTSQA
+179 DK
-186 FVYPSSLG
+186 
-194 VTATSGGSGSS
+194 TAGCLSSS
-205 ISLKGEGI
+205 IP
-213 TFSFKVSKDYSV
+213 
-225 GNVIGT
+225 
-231 TDVDVSKTSAASQA
+231 TSASISGDTLAFTTGLTYKFHVAGTYQDSQDYRVKPNGASDIPAKAMAIVSEVAQ
-245 VDTAKDIV
+245 TAS
-253 RANAD
+253 
-258 KSDYEKLLAY
+258 SDYEKLLAY
-268 KNWICD
+268 KNWICEN
-274 HVSYNDE
+274 VSYNEE
-281 AADKDYQ
+281 AADNDTP
-288 GGYGDPWQII
+288 YGDPWQII
-298 YVFDNDDTT
+298 YVFDGKSDT

-313 YAKAFQYLCDLSTF
+313 YAKAFQYLCDLSDF
-327 DDVVCYTVSGT
+327 DDAICYTVSGN
-338 MSGDL
+338 MSGEL

-357 IRTNNQSYLVDVTN
+357 VRTSAGSYLVDVTN

-382 VGYPDNLFL
+382 VGYPDKLFL
-391 KAPNSGS
+391 KAPNANGS

-407 NGNNYTFAYYGDVKS
+407 NRNNYTFAYDDDDKS
-422 LYGEDILTLAEDNYP
+422 LYGSTILTLAEDNYP

-453 GTDIEDM
+453 GTKIGDM
-460 KPTVSNGNGSYTFA
+460 EPTVSNGSGSYTFA
-474 VKDGSSALPA
+474 VEAGSALPD
-484 GLTLDEDSGVIS
+484 GLTLNTATGVIS
-496 GAPTAYSASPV
+496 GAPTTYSASSV

-514 DSVDND
+514 DNGDND
-520 TAEATVTFPAVSKKA
+520 TAETTVTFPAVSKKA

-544 AQFVAGQTVSFAA
+544 AQFVEGQPVSFTAT
-557 EAAGGGAITYAY
+557 AAGGGEITYEY
-569 KAQGADDNT
+569 KAQGADT
-578 YSAVAPASPGSYT
+578 YSDTAPTEPGSYT
-591 VRATAAGDDTWQSAS
+591 VRATAAENDTWQSAF

-612 IVAKAVESIE
+612 IVPRAVVSIA

-630 TYVVGQELNTDGM
+630 TYVVGQTLDTAGM

-654 EVVTSGCTVSP
+654 NVVTNDDCTVSP
-665 TKLNT
+665 TTLDT
-670 AGTQIITVTHTDS
+670 AGTQTITVTHTDS
-683 GKTATFD
+683 GKTATFE

-702 VEGTLQKEQY
+702 VEGTPKKDY
-712 QAFDHFNPT
+712 KAFDHFDTT
-721 GLTVKARYND
+721 GLTVKAHYNN
-731 GTDEAVTGYTV
+731 GTWAVVSDDDYTV
-742 GYQTGD
+742 VYENGD
-748 CLHAGDTTVTISY
+748 YLHAGDTTVTISY
-761 QGETA
+761 GGKTA

-771 EVSKISLNIS
+771 EVSKISLDIS
-781 DAEWAGAASVPYDG
+781 GATWDGESSVPYDG

-811 VDVEYSGTT
+811 VDVKYSGTHT
-820 ATYVGTYSASATVT
+820 ATYVGAYSASATVT
-834 AKDAANYE
+834 ANDTANYE
-842 VTGTVDAHSWS
+842 VTGTVGAYSWS
-853 ITAVSDPAVVF
+853 ITAVSDPAVVN
-864 VFPKMKKG
+864 KAQNLKKG

-882 SGNRGTV
+882 SGNQGAV
-889 SFAFADASNAKGCT
+889 SFAFADAGNANGCT
-903 LDNGILTSGS
+903 LSGSTLTSGS
-913 VTGQVEITA
+913 VTGEVQITV

-932 SMPEYTGRPVTI
+932 NTPEYNGKTETI
-944 TVSITEKDTAE
+944 TVTITEKDTAA
-955 LTVSQSGWTYGDTET
+955 LTVSQSGWTYGDTNL
-970 PDPVYTEPAGTTL
+970 PDPVYTEPAETTS

-1052 TGVTMGGVPLTVTT
+1052 TGVTVDGVSLTAS

-1132 FDTATLTKDTDYTVT
+1132 FEGAALAKGTDYTAT

-1179 STYNTTVTISKINW
+1179 STYNTTVAISKINW

-1238 LEGTVLSFAFVNDSG
+1238 LEGTVLSFTFVNDRG

-1309 RGTAAYDGKTVSGT
+1309 RGTATYDGKTVSGT

-1329 NAPTTVAQSGTYSV
+1329 NAPTTVAQSGPYSV

>member
-19 VSPAAQ
+19 VSPVAQ

-49 DADLPDHDELFAE
+49 DADLPDHDELFAG

-69 PHYGVST
+69 PQYGVST
-76 FANWGMDAL
+76 FANFGMDAL

-100 KEVAK
+100 KNVAEQ
-105 GELNSAS
+105 GGSTE
-112 FTLTWEDLDIQ
+112 FTLSLQELGIEPE
-123 KTSWTEEELGTTIID
+123 WTKEELGITGNLAENGTFTQETVNAFQTKVFTQD
-138 NQTIS
+138 NQ
-143 QTAIAAVMNKIGY
+143 KI
-156 NSAAV
+156 
-161 ANILDLLLVDCP
+161 IRTLMVDCP
-173 YELYWF
+173 YDLYWY
-179 DKSTSQA
+179 DK
-186 FVYPSSLG
+186 
-194 VTATSGGSGSS
+194 TAGCLSSS
-205 ISLKGEGI
+205 IP
-213 TFSFKVSKDYSV
+213 
-225 GNVIGT
+225 
-231 TDVDVSKTSAASQA
+231 TSASISGDTLAFTTGLTYKFHVAGTYQDSQDYRVKPNGASDIPAKAMAIVSEVAQ
-245 VDTAKDIV
+245 TAS
-253 RANAD
+253 
-258 KSDYEKLLAY
+258 SDYEKLLAY
-268 KNWICD
+268 KNWICEN
-274 HVSYNDE
+274 VSYNEE
-281 AADKDYQ
+281 AADNDTP
-288 GGYGDPWQII
+288 YGDPWQII
-298 YVFDNDDTT
+298 YVFDGKSDT

-313 YAKAFQYLCDLSTF
+313 YAKAFQYLCDLSDF
-327 DDVVCYTVSGT
+327 HDAVCYTVSGT

-357 IRTNNQSYLVDVTN
+357 VRTSAGSYLVDVTN
-371 CDGEEG
+371 CDGDEG

-382 VGYPDNLFL
+382 VGYPDKLFL
-391 KAPNSGS
+391 KAPNANGS

-407 NGNNYTFAYYGDVKS
+407 NGNNYTFAYYDDVKS
-422 LYGEDILTLAEDNYP
+422 LYGSTILTLAEDNYP

-460 KPTVSNGNGSYTFA
+460 EPTVSNGNGSYTFA
-474 VKDGSSALPA
+474 VKDGSALPD
-484 GLTLDEDSGVIS
+484 GLTLDEDSGIIS
-496 GAPTAYSASPV
+496 GTPTTYSASSV

-514 DSVDND
+514 DNGDND
-520 TAEATVTFPAVSKKA
+520 TAETTVTFPAVSKKA
-535 NTVTFTDPA
+535 NTVTFTTTA
-544 AQFVAGQTVSFAA
+544 AQFVEGQPVSFTA
-557 EAAGGGAITYAY
+557 EAASGGTINYEY
-569 KAQGADDNT
+569 KTKDAADSEYTANT
-578 YSAVAPASPGSYT
+578 PTAPGSYT
-591 VRATAAGDDTWQSAS
+591 VRATAAGDATWQSAS
-606 ATHDFT
+606 ATHNFT
-612 IVAKAVESIE
+612 IVAKAVESIA
-622 VTTEPTQT
+622 VTKNPDKTD
-630 TYVVGQELNTDGM
+630 YVVGQTLDTAGM

-654 EVVTSGCTVSP
+654 NVVTNDDCTVSP
-665 TKLNT
+665 TTLDT
-670 AGTQIITVTHTDS
+670 AGKQTITVTHTAS
-683 GKTATFD
+683 GKTATFE

-721 GLTVKARYND
+721 GLTVKAHYND
-731 GTDEAVTGYTV
+731 GTWAVVSDDYTV

-748 CLHAGDTTVTISY
+748 CLHAGDTIVTISY
-761 QGETA
+761 GDKKA

-795 MEHTVSLTLP
+795 MEHTVSLNLP
-805 EAVRNL
+805 EAVRDL

-820 ATYVGTYSASATVT
+820 ATYVGSYSASATVT

-864 VFPKMKKG
+864 VFPQMKKG
-872 GNTLDLNTLV
+872 GDTLDLSTLV
-882 SGNRGTV
+882 SGNQGAV
-889 SFAFADASNAKGCT
+889 SFAIDGDAKGCT

-913 VTGQVEITA
+913 VTGQVKIA
-922 TIADTDLGGD
+922 VTIADTNVGGN
-932 SMPEYTGRPVTI
+932 STPEYKGRTDTM

-970 PDPVYTEPAGTTL
+970 PDPIYTKPDGMISE
-983 TTVVYSGTNSS
+983 TVVYTGTNSPA
-994 DKPTAAGDY
+994 KPTAAGNY

-1032 KVTLDNTSLTYTG
+1032 KVTLDNTSLIYTG

-1052 TGVTMGGVPLTVTT
+1052 TGVTVGGVPLTVTT
-1066 DYTVGGTASGTDA
+1066 DYTVGGTASSTDA

-1090 NYTGTASADWEIT
+1090 NYTGTASASWKIT
-1103 PKTIRISGATAV
+1103 AKTISITGATAT
-1115 GRDYAAGNTS
+1115 GRGYEAGNTS

-1132 FDTATLTKDTDYTVT
+1132 FEGAALAKGTDYTAT
-1147 GAMADANAGDSKSVT
+1147 GAMTDANAGDSKSVT

-1238 LEGTVLSFAFVNDSG
+1238 LEGTVLSFTFVNDRG

-1309 RGTAAYDGKTVSGT
+1309 RGTATYDGKTVSGT

-1329 NAPTTVAQSGTYSV
+1329 NAPTTVAQSGPYSV

>member
-100 KEVAK
+100 KEVAEQ
-105 GELNSAS
+105 GGSTE
-112 FTLTWEDLDIQ
+112 FTLSL
-123 KTSWTEEELGTTIID
+123 EELGIKTQWTKEELGITGEWAENGTFTQETVGALQAKVFTQD
-138 NQTIS
+138 NQ
-143 QTAIAAVMNKIGY
+143 KI
-156 NSAAV
+156 
-161 ANILDLLLVDCP
+161 IRTLMVDCP
-173 YELYWF
+173 YDLYWY
-179 DKSTSQA
+179 DKTAGSISSSIPTSASTSGNTLTFTTGLTYKFHVAGTYQDSQDYRVKPNGA
-186 FVYPSSLG
+186 SDIPAKAMAIVNE
-194 VTATSGGSGSS
+194 VAQTAS
-205 ISLKGEGI
+205 
-213 TFSFKVSKDYSV
+213 
-225 GNVIGT
+225 
-231 TDVDVSKTSAASQA
+231 
-245 VDTAKDIV
+245 
-253 RANAD
+253 
-258 KSDYEKLLAY
+258 SDYEKLLAY
-268 KNWICD
+268 KNWICEN
-274 HVSYNDE
+274 VSYNDE
-281 AADKDYQ
+281 AADNDTP
-288 GGYGDPWQII
+288 YGDPWQII
-298 YVFDNDDTT
+298 YVFDNNPAT

-313 YAKAFQYLCDLSTF
+313 YAKAFQYLCDLSDF
-327 DDVVCYTVSGT
+327 HDAVCYTVSGT

-357 IRTNNQSYLVDVTN
+357 VRTSDGSYLVDVTN
-371 CDGEEG
+371 CDEG
-377 ASSVA
+377 T
-382 VGYPDNLFL
+382 VGAPDKLFL
-391 KAPNSGS
+391 KAPNANGS

-422 LYGEDILTLAEDNYP
+422 LYGSTILTLAKDNYP

-460 KPTVSNGNGSYTFA
+460 EPTVSNGSGSYTFA
-474 VKDGSSALPA
+474 VEAGSALPD
-484 GLTLDEDSGVIS
+484 GLTLNTATGVIS
-496 GAPTAYSASPV
+496 GAPTTYSDSPV

-514 DSVDND
+514 DNGDND
-520 TAEATVTFPAVSKKA
+520 TAETTVTFPAVSKKA

-544 AQFVAGQTVSFAA
+544 AQFVEGQPVSFTAT
-557 EAAGGGAITYAY
+557 AAGGGEITYAY
-569 KAQGADDNT
+569 KAQNADDNT
-578 YSAVAPASPGSYT
+578 YSAVAPTEPGSYT
-591 VRATAAGDDTWQSAS
+591 VRATAAEDDTWQSAS

-654 EVVTSGCTVSP
+654 ADVTSGCTVSP
-665 TKLNT
+665 EVLDT
-670 AGTQIITVTHTDS
+670 AGKQTITVTHTDS

-761 QGETA
+761 QGKTA
-766 QVTIP
+766 QVTGLT
-771 EVSKISLNIS
+771 VSKISLDIS
-781 DAEWAGAASVPYDG
+781 GATWAGAASVPYDG

-842 VTGTVDAHSWS
+842 VTGTVDAYSWS

-864 VFPKMKKG
+864 VFPQMKKG

-913 VTGQVEITA
+913 VTGQVEITV
-922 TIADTDLGGD
+922 TIAATDVNSDGT
-932 SMPEYTGRPVTI
+932 PEYTGRSVPI
-944 TVSITEKDTAE
+944 TVTITEKDTAA

-970 PDPVYTEPAGTTL
+970 PDPVYTEPDGMISE
-983 TTVVYSGTNSS
+983 TVVYTGTNSPA
-994 DKPTAAGDY
+994 KPTAAGDY

-1018 TASFTIKPKDISGA
+1018 TASFTIARKDISGA
-1032 KVTLDNTSLTYTG
+1032 AVTLNNTSLIYTG

-1052 TGVTMGGVPLTVTT
+1052 TGVTVGGVPLTVTT
-1066 DYTVGGTASGTDA
+1066 DYSVGGTASSTDA

-1211 LASLIAPGGSANVGT
+1211 LAGLIAPGGSANVGT

-1329 NAPTTVAQSGTYSV
+1329 NAPTTVAQSGPYSV

-1407 STVVKAN
+1407 STVVQAN

>member
-49 DADLPDHDELFAE
+49 DADLPDHDELFAG

-69 PHYGVST
+69 PQYGVST

-100 KEVAK
+100 EAVAN
-105 GELNSAS
+105 GQLASTS

-194 VTATSGGSGSS
+194 VTAASGGSGSS

-231 TDVDVSKTSAASQA
+231 TDVDVSKTGAASQA

-253 RANAD
+253 RANAG

-274 HVSYNDE
+274 YVSYNDG
-281 AADKDYQ
+281 AAAPGYQ

-313 YAKAFQYLCDLSTF
+313 YAKAFQYLCDLSAF
-327 DDVVCYTVSGT
+327 DDAICYTVSGT
-338 MSGDL
+338 MSGEL
-343 TGGVSSSGGHMWNI
+343 TGGVSSGGGHMWNI
-357 IRTNNQSYLVDVTN
+357 VRTSAGSYLVDVTN
-371 CDGEEG
+371 CDEG
-377 ASSVA
+377 T
-382 VGYPDNLFL
+382 VGAPDNLFL

-398 VDGGYTFTL
+398 VTDGYTFTL
-407 NGNNYTFAYYGDVKS
+407 NGKKYTFAYDDDDKS
-422 LYGEDILTLAEDNYP
+422 LYGSTILTLAEDNYP

-453 GTDIEDM
+453 DAAIAPM
-460 KPTVSNGNGSYTFA
+460 NPTVSNGSGSYTFA
-474 VKDGSSALPA
+474 VKAGSALPA
-484 GLTLDEDSGVIS
+484 GLTLNTTSGVIS
-496 GAPTAYSASPV
+496 GAPTAYSASSV

-514 DSVDND
+514 DRVDND
-520 TAEATVTFPAVSKKA
+520 TAETTVTFPAVSKKA
-535 NTVTFTDPA
+535 NTVTFTNPA
-544 AQFVAGQTVSFAA
+544 AQFVAGQEVSFTAT
-557 EAAGGGAITYAY
+557 AAGGGEITYAY
-569 KAQGADDNT
+569 KAQNADDNT
-578 YSAVAPASPGSYT
+578 YSAVAPTEPGSYT
-591 VRATAAGDDTWQSAS
+591 VRATAAEDDTCQSAS

-612 IVAKAVESIE
+612 IVPRAVESIA
-622 VTTEPTQT
+622 VTTKPTQT
-630 TYVVGQELNTDGM
+630 TYVVGQTLDTAGM

-665 TKLNT
+665 TKLDT
-670 AGTQIITVTHTDS
+670 AGTQIITVTHTAS
-683 GKTATFD
+683 GETATFD
-690 VTVTAKELTGIT
+690 VTVTAKELTEIT
-702 VEGTLQKEQY
+702 VEGTPNKVQY
-712 QAFDHFNPT
+712 QAFETFDTT

-731 GTDEAVTGYTV
+731 GTEEAVTGYTV
-742 GYQTGD
+742 GYQSGD
-748 CLHAGDTTVTISY
+748 YLHAGDTTVTISY
-761 QGETA
+761 GGKTA
-766 QVTIP
+766 QVTGLT
-771 EVSKISLNIS
+771 VSKIPIDIS
-781 DAEWAGAASVPYDG
+781 GTTWDGESSVPYDG

-811 VDVEYSGTT
+811 VDVKYSGTHT
-820 ATYVGTYSASATVT
+820 ATYVGAYSASATVT
-834 AKDAANYE
+834 AEDAANYE
-842 VTGTVDAHSWS
+842 VTGTVGAHSWS
-853 ITAVSDPAVVF
+853 ITPVSDPAVVF
-864 VFPKMKKG
+864 VFPQMKKG
-872 GNTLDLNTLV
+872 GDTLDLSTLV
-882 SGNRGTV
+882 SGNQGAV
-889 SFAFADASNAKGCT
+889 SFAINGDANGCT
-903 LDNGILTSGS
+903 LTGSTLTSGS
-913 VTGQVEITA
+913 ATGQVKIA
-922 TIADTDLGGD
+922 VTIADTNVGGN
-932 SMPEYTGRPVTI
+932 STPEYKGRTDTM

-970 PDPVYTEPAGTTL
+970 PDPVYTKPDGMISE
-983 TTVVYSGTNSS
+983 TVVYTGTNSPA
-994 DKPTAAGDY
+994 KPTAAGDY

-1018 TASFTIKPKDISGA
+1018 TASFTIARKDISGA
-1032 KVTLDNTSLTYTG
+1032 AVTLNNTSLIYTG

-1052 TGVTMGGVPLTVTT
+1052 TGVTVGGVPLTAS

-1103 PKTIRISGATAV
+1103 PKTISISGATAV

-1132 FDTATLTKDTDYTVT
+1132 FEGAALIKDTDYTVT
-1147 GAMADANAGDSKSVT
+1147 GAMTDANAGDSKSVT
-1162 VTVALTG
+1162 VTVTLTG
-1169 DAAKN
+1169 DAAQN
-1174 YQLSS
+1174 YQLSG
-1179 STYNTTVTISKINW
+1179 STYYTTVAISKINW

-1226 VAAGG
+1226 VVAGG

-1261 PVNVSGATN
+1261 PVNVTNATN

-1329 NAPTTVAQSGTYSV
+1329 NAPTTVAQSGPYSV

>member
-49 DADLPDHDELFAE
+49 DADLPDHDELFAG

-69 PHYGVST
+69 PQYGVST
-76 FANWGMDAL
+76 FANFGMDAL
-85 TGLDKTIYEKLKAKI
+85 TGLDETIYEKLKAKI
-100 KEVAK
+100 KIVAEQ
-105 GELNSAS
+105 GGSTE
-112 FTLTWEDLDIQ
+112 FTLSL
-123 KTSWTEEELGTTIID
+123 EELGIKAQWTKEELGITGDWAENGTFTQETVGALQAKVFTQD
-138 NQTIS
+138 NQ
-143 QTAIAAVMNKIGY
+143 KI
-156 NSAAV
+156 
-161 ANILDLLLVDCP
+161 IRTLMVDCP
-173 YELYWF
+173 YDLYWY
-179 DKSTSQA
+179 DKTAGSLSSSIPTSASTSGDTLTFTTGLTYKFHVAGTYQDSQDYRVKPNGA
-186 FVYPSSLG
+186 SDIPAKAMAIVNE
-194 VTATSGGSGSS
+194 VAQTAS
-205 ISLKGEGI
+205 
-213 TFSFKVSKDYSV
+213 
-225 GNVIGT
+225 
-231 TDVDVSKTSAASQA
+231 
-245 VDTAKDIV
+245 
-253 RANAD
+253 
-258 KSDYEKLLAY
+258 SDYEKLLAY
-268 KNWICD
+268 KNWICEN
-274 HVSYNDE
+274 VSYNDE
-281 AADKDYQ
+281 AAAESYQ

-298 YVFDNDDTT
+298 YVFDDNDTT
-307 NVVCEG
+307 EVVCEG

-327 DDVVCYTVSGT
+327 HDAICYTVSGT

-371 CDGEEG
+371 CDTGTVG
-377 ASSVA
+377 A
-382 VGYPDNLFL
+382 PDKLFL
-391 KAPNSGS
+391 KAPNANGS
-398 VDGGYTFTL
+398 VNGGYTFTL
-407 NGNNYTFAYYGDVKS
+407 NGNNYTFAYYDDVKS
-422 LYGEDILTLAEDNYP
+422 LYGSTILTLAEDNYP

-453 GTDIEDM
+453 GTEIEDM
-460 KPTVSNGNGSYTFA
+460 KPTVSNGSDSYTFA
-474 VKDGSSALPA
+474 VKAGPALPD
-484 GLTLDEDSGVIS
+484 GLTLDTATGVIS
-496 GAPTAYSASPV
+496 GTPTTYSASPV

-514 DSVDND
+514 DSVGK
-520 TAEATVTFPAVSKKA
+520 TAETTVTFPAVSKKA
-535 NTVTFTDPA
+535 NTVTFTNPA
-544 AQFVAGQTVSFAA
+544 AQFVAGQTVSFTA
-557 EAAGGGAITYAY
+557 EAASGGTINYEY
-569 KAQGADDNT
+569 KTKDAADSEYTANT
-578 YSAVAPASPGSYT
+578 PAAPGSYT
-591 VRATAAGDDTWQSAS
+591 VRATAAEDDTWQSAF
-606 ATHDFT
+606 ATYNFT
-612 IVAKAVESIE
+612 IVAKAVESIA
-622 VTTEPTQT
+622 VTKNPDKT
-630 TYVVGQELNTDGM
+630 TYVVGQELNTAGM
-643 VVTATYNDNST
+643 EVTATYNDNST

-665 TKLNT
+665 TKLDT
-670 AGTQIITVTHTDS
+670 AGTQTITVTHTAS
-683 GKTATFD
+683 GETATFD
-690 VTVTAKELTGIT
+690 VTVTAKELTEIT
-702 VEGTLQKEQY
+702 VEGTPNKVQY
-712 QAFDHFNPT
+712 QAFETFDTT
-721 GLTVKARYND
+721 GLTVTAHYND
-731 GTDEAVTGYTV
+731 GTEEAVTGYTV

-761 QGETA
+761 GGKTA
-766 QVTIP
+766 QVTGLT
-771 EVSKISLNIS
+771 VSKISIDIS
-781 DAEWAGAASVPYDG
+781 GATWDGDASISYDG

-805 EAVRNL
+805 EDVQDL
-811 VDVEYSGTT
+811 VNVEYSGTNT
-820 ATYVGTYSASATVT
+820 ATYVGSYSASATVT

-842 VTGTVDAHSWS
+842 VTGTVDAYSWS
-853 ITAVSDPAVVF
+853 ITAVSDPAVVTA
-864 VFPKMKKG
+864 FPKMKKG

-882 SGNRGTV
+882 SGNQGKV
-889 SFAFADASNAKGCT
+889 SFTIDGDAKGCT

-913 VTGQVEITA
+913 VTGQVKIA
-922 TIADTDLGGD
+922 VTIADTNVGGN
-932 SMPEYTGRPVTI
+932 STPEYKGRTDTI
-944 TVSITEKDTAE
+944 TVSITEKDTAA
-955 LTVSQSGWTYGDTET
+955 LTVSQSGWTYGDTAT
-970 PDPVYTEPAGTTL
+970 PDPVYTEPDGMISE
-983 TTVVYSGTNSS
+983 TVVYTGTNSPA
-994 DKPTAAGDY
+994 KPTAAGDY

-1018 TASFTIKPKDISGA
+1018 TASFTIARKDISGA
-1032 KVTLDNTSLTYTG
+1032 AVTLNNTSLIYTG

-1052 TGVTMGGVPLTVTT
+1052 TRVTVDGVSLTPS

-1090 NYTGTASADWEIT
+1090 NYTGTASASWKIT
-1103 PKTIRISGATAV
+1103 AKTISITGATAT
-1115 GRDYAAGNTS
+1115 GRGYEAGNTS

-1132 FDTATLTKDTDYTVT
+1132 FEGAALAKGTDYTAT
-1147 GAMADANAGDSKSVT
+1147 GAMTDANAGDSKSVT

-1179 STYNTTVTISKINW
+1179 STYHTTVTISKINW

-1238 LEGTVLSFAFVNDSG
+1238 LEGTVLFFTFVNDSG
-1253 KVGSQVSI
+1253 KVGSQVGI

-1270 YNDYTITVTVTVTN
+1270 YKDYTITVTVTVTN

-1329 NAPTTVAQSGTYSV
+1329 NAPTTVAQSGPYSV

-1398 GSIKWADDA
+1398 GSIRWADDA

-1712 GVWYTAGQTWAMDN
+1712 GVWYTAGQTWAMDD